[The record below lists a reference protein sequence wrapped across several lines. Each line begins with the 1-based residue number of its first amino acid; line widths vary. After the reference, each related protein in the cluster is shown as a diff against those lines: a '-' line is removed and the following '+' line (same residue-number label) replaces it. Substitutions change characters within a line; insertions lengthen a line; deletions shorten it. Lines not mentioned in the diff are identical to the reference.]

1 MATAGRTGVSEMPSV
16 KVGDTA
22 PDFELEDQNGKKVKL
37 SQYRGKK
44 NVLLAF
50 FPFAFSPVCT
60 NEMGD
65 LKEKEETILKLDA
78 QILASSVDSTWSEK
92 AFAKELGVKFP
103 ILGDFGK
110 QVAPLYGALYED
122 KGFARRTVFVIDK
135 QGRVAYKREYEPGT
149 QPNIDEALAVLKK
162 LK

>member
-1 MATAGRTGVSEMPSV
+1 MPSIE
-16 KVGDTA
+16 VGDIA

-60 NEMGD
+60 NELGD
-65 LKEKEETILKLDA
+65 LKEKEEAILKLDT

-92 AFAKELGVKFP
+92 AFAKELGVRFP
-103 ILGDFGK
+103 ILGDFRK
-110 QVAPLYGALYED
+110 HVATLYGALYED
-122 KGFARRTVFVIDK
+122 KGFARRTIFVIDK

-149 QPNIDEALAVLKK
+149 QPNIDEALALLKK